1 MGERKAAEAI
11 IEIASQLK
19 ESVRALCDAYRARP
33 PLIEREERAVREHDF
48 PIILGLRDEY
58 EALNEQ
64 VELEVARLRGLGH
77 KLADWRLSLLQGGEA
92 PEARVPATVS
102 ETIELLRELRSRLP
116 EAEGGALAVKIL
128 DHLVKGIASDWEAFV
143 ADKARI
149 DTLIERNHVVL
160 ATLVENYQ
168 KSYQFWYESVERCS
182 SSYNERGQQSSG
194 NRLSGFT
201 ARA

>member
-1 MGERKAAEAI
+1 MGERQAAEAI

-19 ESVRALCDAYRARP
+19 ESVRALCEAYRARP

-48 PIILGLRDEY
+48 PTILGLRDDY
-58 EALNEQ
+58 EALNER

-77 KLADWRLSLLQGGEA
+77 KLAEWRLALLAGGEL
-92 PEARVPATVS
+92 PEAQVPATVS
-102 ETIELLRELRSRLP
+102 EMIKLLRELRSRLP

-128 DHLVKGIASDWEAFV
+128 DHLVSGIESDWGVFV
-143 ADKARI
+143 VDKAQI
-149 DTLIERNHVVL
+149 DKLIERNHVIL